1 MTGRARWRGLVVLAV
16 VVGATGP
23 LAAQADTAAP
33 AARWA
38 AITYLSGAT
47 AYLEVGRQQG
57 VREGTGFTVVRGG
70 ATIAEL
76 TAEFVSSG
84 RTAARITSSSATLT
98 VGDSVWYLPVS
109 LPEPV
114 PLVASGVPAARRA
127 ASRRP
132 SPVHGRVGV
141 RYLAIDQ
148 GNGRVLR
155 QPGLDLRLDG
165 GQLGG
170 TPLGLA
176 VDLRLQRTSVSGDGG
191 TVPVGRT
198 RVYQAAAQYQRQRN
212 GSRVALGRQFAT
224 ALAPVGIFDGLAVDL
239 RGARWNG
246 GVLVGT
252 QPDAVTF
259 APAGSTVEYGAWLQ
273 RHAAS
278 GSRSPWSVTLGAIG
292 SYDRGEID
300 REFVYLRGTYASRRV
315 SLHAAQEIDV
325 NRGWR
330 REAAGTATT
339 FTASLVS
346 ANLSISDAVQV
357 SGGFDSRQS
366 VRLYRDFVNPE
377 VTFDDALRQGQ
388 WGELAVRPSRHLRFS
403 AGMRRS
409 TAGAQ
414 GTSRSAT
421 GSAVLSRLSPLG
433 LGLRVRAT
441 RYTGPLSEGML
452 SSVALEAAPAASWR
466 VSLNAGQRTSH
477 PPGLDDGTTRLTWM
491 GGDVDLALGRRVYLL
506 LTAYRER
513 GPTTTSL
520 QTHASMTWRF

>member
-1 MTGRARWRGLVVLAV
+1 MIGRAIRRGLVMLA
-16 VVGATGP
+16 GLTGTTGR
-23 LAAQADTAAP
+23 LAAQADSAAP
-33 AARWA
+33 PVRWA
-38 AITYLSGAT
+38 AITYISGAT
-47 AYLEVGRQQG
+47 AYLEVGRQHG
-57 VREGTGFTVVRGG
+57 VREGTGFTVVRSG

-76 TAEFVSSG
+76 TAEFVSSS
-84 RTAARITSSSATLT
+84 RTAARIASSTATLT
-98 VGDSVWYLPVS
+98 VGDSVWFLPVAVPDS
-109 LPEPV
+109 VPPV
-114 PLVASGVPAARRA
+114 AAAGSAGQGA
-127 ASRRP
+127 APRRP

-155 QPGLDLRLDG
+155 QPGFDLRLDG
-165 GQLGG
+165 SQLGG

-176 VDLRLQRTSVSGDGG
+176 IDVRLQRTSVSGDGG

-198 RVYQAAAQYQRQRN
+198 RVYQAAAQFQRHRD

-239 RGARWNG
+239 RGAHWNG

-252 QPDAVTF
+252 QPDAITF

-273 RHAAS
+273 RHAAA

-292 SYDRGEID
+292 SYDGGEID
-300 REFVYLRGTYASRRV
+300 REFVYLRGTYASRQF
-315 SLHAAQEIDV
+315 SLYAAQEIDV

-330 REAAGTATT
+330 REAAGAATT
-339 FTASLVS
+339 FTASLLS
-346 ANLSISDAVQV
+346 ANLAISDAVRL

-366 VRLYRDFVNPE
+366 IRLYRDFVNPE

-388 WGELAVRPSRHLRFS
+388 WGEVAVRPSRHLRFS

-414 GTSRSAT
+414 GASRSAT
-421 GSAVLSRLSPLG
+421 GSAVLSRLTPLG

-452 SSVALEAAPAASWR
+452 SSVALEAAPASSWR

-477 PPGLDDGTTRLTWM
+477 PPGSAASATTLTWM
-491 GGDVDLALGRRVYLL
+491 GGDVDLALGRRVFLL

-513 GPTTTSL
+513 GPATSSL